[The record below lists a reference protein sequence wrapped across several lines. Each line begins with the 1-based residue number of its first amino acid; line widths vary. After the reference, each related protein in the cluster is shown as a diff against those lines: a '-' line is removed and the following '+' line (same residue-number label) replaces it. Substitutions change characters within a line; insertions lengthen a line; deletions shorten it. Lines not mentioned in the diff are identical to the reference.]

1 MGEADPIEAR
11 REVRALSLRLARRT
25 TRNPRTPMARIAKK
39 PRTTMTAIAQWGKS
53 EDELDCKL
61 PGVEVERELV
71 LETEA
76 ADLAAAEA
84 EEADAE
90 AAEAEAAAAEDEDA
104 MEDVTESANV
114 VSARRWSI
122 RGQDAGTKTTLT
134 NCSER

>member
-25 TRNPRTPMARIAKK
+25 MRNPRTPMARIAKK
-39 PRTTMTAIAQWGKS
+39 PRTTMTAIAQWGKL

-61 PGVEVERELV
+61 PGVEVERDLV

-122 RGQDAGTKTTLT
+122 RG
-134 NCSER
+134 

>member
-1 MGEADPIEAR
+1 M
-11 REVRALSLRLARRT
+11 
-25 TRNPRTPMARIAKK
+25 RNPRTPMARIAKK
-39 PRTTMTAIAQWGKS
+39 PRTTMTAIAQWGKL

-61 PGVEVERELV
+61 PGVEVERDLV

-122 RGQDAGTKTTLT
+122 RG
-134 NCSER
+134 